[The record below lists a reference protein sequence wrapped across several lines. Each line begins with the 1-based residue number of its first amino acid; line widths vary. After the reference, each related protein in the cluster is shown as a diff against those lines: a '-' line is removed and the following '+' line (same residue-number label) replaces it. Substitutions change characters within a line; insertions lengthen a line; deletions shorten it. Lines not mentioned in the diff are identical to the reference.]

1 MEVLGNIGNVIIK
14 VLKGD
19 ITEQKVEAIVNA
31 ANNRFI
37 MGGGV
42 AGAIK
47 RKGGKIIEDEAVAQG
62 PVEIGEAVVTSAGK
76 LPAKFVIHASTMG
89 MDFKTDS
96 EKIKAA
102 TYNTLKRA
110 EEKGIK
116 QIAFPALGCGVGGF
130 SVSEAAKI
138 MLQKI
143 KDYVSKNPSTCIKEI
158 IFVLYTQKD
167 YEEFLSGAKS
177 VV

>member
-1 MEVLGNIGNVIIK
+1 MQIGNVNVNVI
-14 VLKGD
+14 KGD

-62 PVEIGEAVVTSAGK
+62 PVEVGEAVITSAGK
-76 LPAKFVIHASTMG
+76 LPARYVIHASTMG
-89 MDFKTDS
+89 MDFKTSS
-96 EKIKAA
+96 EKIAAA
-102 TYNTLKRA
+102 TYNSLKRA

-138 MLQKI
+138 MVEQI
-143 KDYVSKNPSTCIKEI
+143 KDYLNENPSSCIREV

-167 YEEFLSGAKS
+167 YDEFVSAVKS
-177 VV
+177 SL

>member
-1 MEVLGNIGNVIIK
+1 MQIGNVKIK
-14 VLKGD
+14 VIKGD

-42 AGAIK
+42 AGTIR
-47 RKGGKIIEDEAVAQG
+47 RKGGQIIEDEAVAQG

-76 LPAKFVIHASTMG
+76 LPAKYVIHASTMG

-102 TYNTLKRA
+102 TRNALKRA
-110 EEKGIK
+110 EERKIK
-116 QIAFPALGCGVGGF
+116 QVAFPALGCGVGGF
-130 SVSEAAKI
+130 SVGEVAKI
-138 MLQKI
+138 MIHQIEEHLKETPDSSLQ
-143 KDYVSKNPSTCIKEI
+143 EI
-158 IFVLYTQKD
+158 SFVLYTQKD
-167 YEEFLSGAKS
+167 YEDFLAAIKK
-177 VV
+177 

>member
-1 MEVLGNIGNVIIK
+1 MQIGDVNIK
-14 VLKGD
+14 VIKGD

-31 ANNRFI
+31 ANNRFL

-47 RKGGKIIEDEAVAQG
+47 RKGGKVIEDEAVAQG
-62 PVEIGEAVVTSAGK
+62 PVEIGEAVVTSAGN
-76 LPAKFVIHASTMG
+76 LPARYVIHASTMG
-89 MDFKTDS
+89 MDFRTDS
-96 EKIKAA
+96 NKIAAA
-102 TYNTLKRA
+102 TRNSLKRA
-110 EEKGIK
+110 EEKKIK

-138 MLQKI
+138 MLQEI
-143 KDYVSKNPSTCIKEI
+143 KNYLKENPSSCIKEI

-167 YEEFLSGAKS
+167 YQDFSSVLKS
-177 VV
+177 

>member
-1 MEVLGNIGNVIIK
+1 MQIGNTSIK
-14 VLKGD
+14 VIKGD

-47 RKGGKIIEDEAVAQG
+47 RKGGKIIEEEAVAQG

-76 LPAKFVIHASTMG
+76 LPAKYVIHASTMG

-96 EKIKAA
+96 NKIAAA
-102 TYNTLKRA
+102 TYNALKRA
-110 EEKGIK
+110 DEKKIK

-138 MLQKI
+138 MIDKI
-143 KDYVSKNPSTCIKEI
+143 KQYLKENPSSSIKEI
-158 IFVLYTQKD
+158 IFVLYSDKD
-167 YEEFLSGAKS
+167 YKEFLSS
-177 VV
+177 VQNSL